1 MAATKKK
8 GKREL
13 LRGVALVDAVMA
25 FREEEG
31 EELEGMPGEQLARV
45 TLGDQPLS
53 PALRRW
59 LESDADLFEL
69 GEPQAFE
76 EMVAAEFGDEWAK
89 AFEDMPKL
97 TARVVLFEG
106 WGSDSRRFLYLGE
119 PDELGEYTVMTV
131 DIDDGPFLCVNGPVD
146 VWLAQQAGYLEDEHV
161 YGSVPPRYEAV
172 RKAHAKRHFGGY
184 VAWADG
190 ELTRTLEDD
199 DEEE

>member
-1 MAATKKK
+1 MAAKKK

-31 EELEGMPGEQLARV
+31 EELEGLPKDQVKALSF
-45 TLGDQPLS
+45 GDKPLS

-59 LESDADLFEL
+59 LESDGELFEL
-69 GEPQAFE
+69 GEPQPFFE
-76 EMVAAEFGDEWAK
+76 MLSNELGAEWAQ

-97 TARVVLFEG
+97 TAPVVLFEG

-131 DIDDGPFLCVNGPVD
+131 DVDDGPFFCVNGPVD
-146 VWLAQQAGYLEDEHV
+146 VWLAQQAGFLEDEHV
-161 YGSVPPRYEAV
+161 YGAVPTAYEST

-190 ELTRTLEDD
+190 ELTKELGGD